1 MGAAIFILVVFGLL
15 FAVLIVPKQRELRRH
30 QALVASIAVGDE
42 VMTGTGI
49 YGTIHDLDDD
59 YAYLEMAPGV
69 VVKLAR
75 RAIAAKVTEPDDA
88 RVDHGDADGSE
99 G

>member
-15 FAVLIVPKQRELRRH
+15 FAVLIIPKQRELRRH
-30 QALVASIAVGDE
+30 QELVASIAVGDE

-49 YGTIHDLDDD
+49 YGTIHDLDD
-59 YAYLEMAPGV
+59 AYVHLEVAPGV
-69 VVKLAR
+69 VIKVAR
-75 RAIAAKVTEPDDA
+75 RAVAAKVDDQA
-88 RVDHGDADGSE
+88 SAKVEHEADGTE